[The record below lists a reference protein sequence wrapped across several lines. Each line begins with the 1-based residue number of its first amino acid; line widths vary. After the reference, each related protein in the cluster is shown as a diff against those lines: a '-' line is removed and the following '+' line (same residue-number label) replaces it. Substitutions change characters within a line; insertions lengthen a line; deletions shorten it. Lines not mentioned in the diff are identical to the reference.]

1 MWEIFVEGMPPR
13 DVHKI
18 DSNLARPTFHLL
30 IDALRVQS
38 QTYFILEENPNS
50 RCIFNLYNFRFS
62 LFSVWKTNK
71 SWLKLKAELNDQ
83 LSDRQS
89 CRQDS
94 SELTRANTKLFHYV
108 TAIIKQKQKT
118 AIIKHMNKQKQKT
131 EKNKQLNNHHQKYE
145 QAGKIVYLTP
155 PRVIQSNLI

>member
-1 MWEIFVEGMPPR
+1 MGRRLGIAIRHRKFSSLIFAGAALVPT
-13 DVHKI
+13 
-18 DSNLARPTFHLL
+18 DSKVQLAV
-30 IDALRVQS
+30 D
-38 QTYFILEENPNS
+38 LEENPNS
-50 RCIFNLYNFRFS
+50 RCIFNLYNFCFS

-108 TAIIKQKQKT
+108 TAIIK
-118 AIIKHMNKQKQKT
+118 HVNKQKQTKT
-131 EKNKQLNNHHQKYE
+131 KNNYYQIYEQTETNKQPL
-145 QAGKIVYLTP
+145 
-155 PRVIQSNLI
+155 SNI

>member
-1 MWEIFVEGMPPR
+1 MPPR
-13 DVHKI
+13 DVHKS

-30 IDALRVQS
+30 INALRVQS
-38 QTYFILEENPNS
+38 QTYLILEEKLNS
-50 RCIFNLYNFRFS
+50 RYIFNLYNFRFS

-108 TAIIKQKQKT
+108 TAV
-118 AIIKHMNKQKQKT
+118 IKHMNKQT
-131 EKNKQLNNHHQKYE
+131 ISNKHMNK
-145 QAGKIVYLTP
+145 
-155 PRVIQSNLI
+155 